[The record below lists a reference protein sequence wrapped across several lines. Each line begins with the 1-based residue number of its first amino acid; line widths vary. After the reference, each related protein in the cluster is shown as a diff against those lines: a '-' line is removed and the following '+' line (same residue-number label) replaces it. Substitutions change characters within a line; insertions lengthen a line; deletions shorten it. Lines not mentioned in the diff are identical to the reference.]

1 MALDAQCLVEDFVR
15 WRNDTGHLDVED
27 LAGLIRVVRSQEAQA
42 TLLDPDG
49 AKARIAGGG
58 P

>member
-1 MALDAQCLVEDFVR
+1 MALDARCLLEDFVQ
-15 WRNDTGHLDVED
+15 WRNDTGHLGVDD
-27 LAGLIRVVRSQEAQA
+27 LAGLIRAVRIEEAQA

>member
-1 MALDAQCLVEDFVR
+1 MALDARGLVEDFRR
-15 WRNDTGHLDVED
+15 WQHDTGRYGVTT
-27 LAGLIRVVRSQEAQA
+27 LAGLIRAVRIEEAQA